1 MKILILSP
9 YYLPQRNG
17 LAHYTDRF
25 AKELKKR
32 GHNVFVA
39 SCQQESMEGEIPVI
53 HFEKCNIIHFI
64 RLFNKIKLLGI
75 DKILIQY
82 VPHMYN
88 PRGGVNFSLPSF
100 IIFLRIFS
108 SLSIEVMFHEL
119 HYPFEYSIKSLLLW
133 FCHHMMLIPS
143 LWFSHRSFFS
153 TERFLKKANKLNL
166 TTKIYY
172 LPVGSNISRSD
183 FLGKSSDTEFL
194 KLVIFG
200 GLHVSKKVF
209 EVINF
214 VNSFENVKV
223 KLIGIQ
229 RTDFKSANKHILKND
244 NIEFL
249 GFLPDEEVGRILWDS
264 DFQLAFFIDG
274 ISTRRGSALAALNN
288 GLPVITTKTSLTDE
302 SLLSF
307 PGLFLSSP
315 DLFFEE
321 LKSILLK
328 DLKEIRKE
336 RHFLREKMFKNFDE
350 FFSWESIV
358 DRYEKI
364 VFE

>member
-39 SCQQESMEGEIPVI
+39 SCQQDSIEGDIPVI

-172 LPVGSNISRSD
+172 LPVGSNISR
-183 FLGKSSDTEFL
+183 
-194 KLVIFG
+194 
-200 GLHVSKKVF
+200 
-209 EVINF
+209 
-214 VNSFENVKV
+214 
-223 KLIGIQ
+223 
-229 RTDFKSANKHILKND
+229 TDFKNTNKHVLKND
-244 NIEFL
+244 NIEIL

-321 LKSILLK
+321 LKFILLK

-364 VFE
+364 VFEWPR